1 MRRLLLTLLLA
12 MACPL
17 AAAQGT
23 SSYPS
28 KPIRLIFPYPAGGT
42 GDSVMRIVAEFL
54 GPELG
59 TNVVVENRPGASG
72 VVGTRFLAESPPDG
86 YTLGLASNG
95 TNAAVMSLVKN
106 PGYDPVKNFTYIGT
120 FVTLPWM
127 LVVPTQFPA
136 KSVSELVAYAR
147 ENPGKVTISHYS
159 SASRVLVH
167 QLQSAGKLKLTEVP
181 YKAPAQVINDLY
193 GGQLQA
199 AFFPMEVAM
208 AQAASGK
215 IRVIGA
221 AADKRLPTAP
231 QVPAIAEQLPGVSFT
246 SWMGMGA
253 PAGLPP
259 DVQAKLV
266 AALNRVVNKPEFR
279 QRIHAVSCDVLATPP
294 DQMVKLIQGEMG
306 MWASFAKEAGIQPE

>member
-1 MRRLLLTLLLA
+1 MIRLFLTVLLA
-12 MACPL
+12 MAASL
-17 AAAQGT
+17 SQAQGT
-23 SSYPS
+23 YPS
-28 KPIRLIFPYPAGGT
+28 KPIRFIYPYPAGGT
-42 GDSVMRIVAEFL
+42 GDSVVRIVAEFL

-59 TNVVVENRPGASG
+59 TTVVVENRPGASG
-72 VVGTRFLAESPPDG
+72 VVGTRQLAESAPDG

-106 PGYDPVKNFTYIGT
+106 PGYDPLKNFSYIGT
-120 FVTLPWM
+120 YVTLPWM
-127 LVVPTQFPA
+127 LVVPSQFPA
-136 KSVSELVAYAR
+136 RTVAELVAYAR
-147 ENPGKVTISHYS
+147 DNPGKVTISHYS

-167 QLQSAGKLKLTEVP
+167 QLQSAGKIRLTEVP

-208 AQAASGK
+208 AQAASGR

-231 QVPAIAEQLPGVSFT
+231 QIPAIAEQLPGVSFT

-259 DVQAKLV
+259 DVQSKLV
-266 AALNRVVNKPEFR
+266 AALNRVVNKPEFKA
-279 QRIHAVSCDVLATPP
+279 RIHAVSCDVLITPP
-294 DQMVKLIQGEMG
+294 EQMTRLIQGEMG
-306 MWASFAKEAGIQPE
+306 MWAAFAKEAGIQPE